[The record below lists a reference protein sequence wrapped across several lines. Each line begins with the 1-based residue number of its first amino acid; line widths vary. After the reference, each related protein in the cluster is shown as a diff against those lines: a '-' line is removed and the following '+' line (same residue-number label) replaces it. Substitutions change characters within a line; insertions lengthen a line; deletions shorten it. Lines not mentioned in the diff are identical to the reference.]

1 MMRKHPELQQN
12 LPQTKKKKYIYIYI
26 YIEVLN
32 HLHLSL
38 ETLEKIKHEQF
49 RIFNYIYI
57 S

>member
-1 MMRKHPELQQN
+1 MRKHPELQQN
-12 LPQTKKKKYIYIYI
+12 LPPTKKKKYIYIYI